1 MAAFRLVLLAFAAV
15 IVPAARGESPAPFGG
30 LQGGPTQPAADPASC
45 KGVLSQP
52 ARVAGILS
60 LVPKYG
66 STYVL
71 VVPQRL
77 AEQVPN
83 PDAPGL
89 KTIEVGVHGG
99 TAGFDVAR
107 ALGLTRVREY
117 ALDLGA
123 PAQPLQDVKD
133 QKLDAA
139 IVWAPLAGLALI
151 ELELDDQVAV
161 FAVDRPREAP
171 AVLHA
176 PAGPGAPGTPG
187 TPGTPGIPGV
197 PGITDPCAAAVA
209 DDLDADG
216 VLPAE
221 LLVPVSIRTLLS
233 RRAPAFSLAAA
244 REGGPLF
251 NQVCSKCH
259 GPDAVADPHGLAPVD
274 LRISTPRFT
283 YPGFLYII
291 LNGRPEKSMPPLRGT
306 VTQDQIA
313 LIYQYLKARSQKL
326 LPGGSS

>member
-1 MAAFRLVLLAFAAV
+1 MAVLRLVVLALAAV
-15 IVPAARGESPAPFGG
+15 VV
-30 LQGGPTQPAADPASC
+30 QGAQTQPAADPATC
-45 KGVLSQP
+45 TGLLSQP
-52 ARVAGILS
+52 ARVAGVLS

-83 PDAPGL
+83 PGAPGL
-89 KTIEVGVHGG
+89 KTIEVGIQGG
-99 TAGFDVAR
+99 TGGVDVAR
-107 ALGLTRVREY
+107 ALGLTRVRKY
-117 ALDLGA
+117 ALDLA
-123 PAQPLQDVKD
+123 AAAQPLRDVKD
-133 QKLDAA
+133 RKLDAA
-139 IVWAPLAGLALI
+139 ILWAPLAGLALI
-151 ELELDDQVAV
+151 ELGLDDQVAV

-171 AVLHA
+171 AALRA
-176 PAGPGAPGTPG
+176 PAAPGLPAT
-187 TPGTPGIPGV
+187 I
-197 PGITDPCAAAVA
+197 DPCAAAIA

-233 RRAPAFSLAAA
+233 RRAPAFSLAGA

-251 NQVCSKCH
+251 NQACSKCH

-283 YPGFLYII
+283 YPGFLYMI
-291 LNGRPEKSMPPLRGT
+291 LNGRPDKSMPPLRGT
-306 VTQDQIA
+306 VTEDQIA

>member
-1 MAAFRLVLLAFAAV
+1 MAVLRLVVLALAAV
-15 IVPAARGESPAPFGG
+15 IVR
-30 LQGGPTQPAADPASC
+30 GGPTQPASDPATC
-45 KGVLSQP
+45 RGLLSQP
-52 ARVAGILS
+52 ARLAGVLS

-99 TAGFDVAR
+99 TAGVEVAR
-107 ALGLTRVREY
+107 ALGLTRVRAY
-117 ALDLGA
+117 AVDLGA
-123 PAQPLQDVKD
+123 IAQPLQDVKD

-139 IVWAPLAGLALI
+139 IVWGPLAGLALI
-151 ELELDDQVAV
+151 ELGLDDQVAV

-171 AVLHA
+171 AALHA
-176 PAGPGAPGTPG
+176 PPASPASGTPG
-187 TPGTPGIPGV
+187 LPGTI
-197 PGITDPCAAAVA
+197 DPCAAAIA

-221 LLVPVSIRTLLS
+221 LLVPVNLRTLLS

-251 NQVCSKCH
+251 NQACSKCH

-291 LNGRPEKSMPPLRGT
+291 LNGRPDRSMPPLRGT
-306 VTQDQIA
+306 VTEDQIA

-326 LPGGSS
+326 LPGGSP

>member
-1 MAAFRLVLLAFAAV
+1 MRLIVLALAAV
-15 IVPAARGESPAPFGG
+15 IVQGAQTPPAS
-30 LQGGPTQPAADPASC
+30 DPATC
-45 KGVLSQP
+45 RGLLSQP
-52 ARVAGILS
+52 ARVAGVLS

-77 AEQVPN
+77 AEQVPK

-89 KTIEVGVHGG
+89 KTIEVGIHGG
-99 TAGFDVAR
+99 TAGVDIAR
-107 ALGLTRVREY
+107 ALGLTRVRAY

-123 PAQPLQDVKD
+123 AAQPLQDVKD

-151 ELELDDQVAV
+151 ELGLDDQVAV
-161 FAVDRPREAP
+161 FAVDRPRDAP
-171 AVLHA
+171 AALHA
-176 PAGPGAPGTPG
+176 TAAPGTPG
-187 TPGTPGIPGV
+187 TI
-197 PGITDPCAAAVA
+197 DLCAAAIA
-209 DDLDADG
+209 DDNG

-221 LLVPVSIRTLLS
+221 LLVPVNIRTLLP
-233 RRAPAFSLAAA
+233 RRAPAFSLGAA

-251 NQVCSKCH
+251 NQACSKCH

-291 LNGRPEKSMPPLRGT
+291 LNGRPDKSMPPLRGT
-306 VTQDQIA
+306 VTEDQIA

>member
-1 MAAFRLVLLAFAAV
+1 MAVLRLIVLALAA
-15 IVPAARGESPAPFGG
+15 IIM
-30 LQGGPTQPAADPASC
+30 QGAQTQPASDPATC
-45 KGVLSQP
+45 RGLLSQP
-52 ARVAGILS
+52 ARVGGVLS

-71 VVPQRL
+71 VVPERL

-99 TAGFDVAR
+99 TAGVDVAR

-123 PAQPLQDVKD
+123 AAQPLQDVKD

-151 ELELDDQVAV
+151 ELGLDDQVAV

-171 AVLHA
+171 AALHA
-176 PAGPGAPGTPG
+176 PVAPGTPG
-187 TPGTPGIPGV
+187 SI
-197 PGITDPCAAAVA
+197 DPCTAAIA
-209 DDLDADG
+209 DDLDSHG

-221 LLVPVSIRTLLS
+221 LLVPVDIRTLLS
-233 RRAPAFSLAAA
+233 RRAPAFNLAAA

-251 NQVCSKCH
+251 NETCSKCH

-291 LNGRPEKSMPPLRGT
+291 LNGRPDKSMPPLRGT
-306 VTQDQIA
+306 VTEDQIA
-313 LIYQYLKARSQKL
+313 LIYQYLRARSQKL

>member
-1 MAAFRLVLLAFAAV
+1 
-15 IVPAARGESPAPFGG
+15 
-30 LQGGPTQPAADPASC
+30 
-45 KGVLSQP
+45 
-52 ARVAGILS
+52 
-60 LVPKYG
+60 
-66 STYVL
+66 VL

-89 KTIEVGVHGG
+89 KTIEVGIHGG
-99 TAGFDVAR
+99 TASADVAR

-117 ALDLGA
+117 AVDLGA
-123 PAQPLQDVKD
+123 AAQPLQDVKD

-139 IVWAPLAGLALI
+139 ILWAPLAGLALI
-151 ELELDDQVAV
+151 ELGLDDQVAV
-161 FAVDRPREAP
+161 FAVDRPRDAP
-171 AVLHA
+171 AALHA
-176 PAGPGAPGTPG
+176 PAAPGTPG
-187 TPGTPGIPGV
+187 AI
-197 PGITDPCAAAVA
+197 DRCAAAIA
-209 DDLDADG
+209 DDLDAGG

-221 LLVPVSIRTLLS
+221 LLVPVNIRALLS

-251 NQVCSKCH
+251 NQACSKCH
-259 GPDAVADPHGLAPVD
+259 GPEAVADPHGLAPVD

-291 LNGRPEKSMPPLRGT
+291 LNGRPDKSMPPLRGT
-306 VTQDQIA
+306 VTEDQIA

>member
-1 MAAFRLVLLAFAAV
+1 MVVFRLVVLALAAV
-15 IVPAARGESPAPFGG
+15 IVQGG
-30 LQGGPTQPAADPASC
+30 LTQPAADPASC
-45 KGVLSQP
+45 KGLLSQP
-52 ARVAGILS
+52 ARVAGVLS

-89 KTIEVGVHGG
+89 KTIEVGIHGG
-99 TAGFDVAR
+99 TAGVDVAR

-123 PAQPLQDVKD
+123 AAQLLQDVKD

-151 ELELDDQVAV
+151 ELGLDDQVAV
-161 FAVDRPREAP
+161 FAVDRPRGVP
-171 AVLHA
+171 AALRA
-176 PAGPGAPGTPG
+176 PGARGTPG
-187 TPGTPGIPGV
+187 TPGTI
-197 PGITDPCAAAVA
+197 DPCAAAIA

-221 LLVPVSIRTLLS
+221 LLVPVNIRTLLA

-251 NQVCSKCH
+251 NQACSKCH

-291 LNGRPEKSMPPLRGT
+291 LNGRPDKSMPPLRGT
-306 VTQDQIA
+306 VTEDQIA

>member
-1 MAAFRLVLLAFAAV
+1 MVAFRLVILVLAAV
-15 IVPAARGESPAPFGG
+15 IV
-30 LQGGPTQPAADPASC
+30 QGAQTQPASDPAPC
-45 KGVLSQP
+45 RGLLSQP
-52 ARVAGILS
+52 ARVAGVLS

-89 KTIEVGVHGG
+89 KTIEVGIHGG
-99 TAGFDVAR
+99 TAGVEVAR

-117 ALDLGA
+117 ALNLEA
-123 PAQPLQDVKD
+123 AAQPLQDVKD

-151 ELELDDQVAV
+151 ELGLDDQVAV
-161 FAVDRPREAP
+161 FAVDRPRDAP
-171 AVLHA
+171 AALHA
-176 PAGPGAPGTPG
+176 PATPGTLGTPG
-187 TPGTPGIPGV
+187 V
-197 PGITDPCAAAVA
+197 LDPCVAAIA

-221 LLVPVSIRTLLS
+221 LLVPVNIRTLLS

-251 NQVCSKCH
+251 NQSCSKCH

-291 LNGRPEKSMPPLRGT
+291 LNGRPDKSMPPLRGT
-306 VTQDQIA
+306 VTEDQIA
-313 LIYQYLKARSQKL
+313 LIYQYLKARSQRL

>member
-1 MAAFRLVLLAFAAV
+1 MAVLRLVVLTLAAA
-15 IVPAARGESPAPFGG
+15 IV
-30 LQGGPTQPAADPASC
+30 QGAQTQPASDPASC
-45 KGVLSQP
+45 KGLLSQP
-52 ARVAGILS
+52 ERVAGVLS

-71 VVPQRL
+71 IVPQRL
-77 AEQVPN
+77 AEQVPK

-89 KTIEVGVHGG
+89 KTIEVGIQSG
-99 TAGFDVAR
+99 TPAVDVAR

-117 ALDLGA
+117 SLDLGVA
-123 PAQPLQDVKD
+123 AAQPLQDVKD

-151 ELELDDQVAV
+151 ELGLDDQVAV
-161 FAVDRPREAP
+161 FAVDRPRDAP
-171 AVLHA
+171 AALHA
-176 PAGPGAPGTPG
+176 SAPS
-187 TPGTPGIPGV
+187 GTPGI
-197 PGITDPCAAAVA
+197 IEPCAAAIA

-221 LLVPVSIRTLLS
+221 LLVPVNIRTLLS

-251 NQVCSKCH
+251 NQACSKCH

-291 LNGRPEKSMPPLRGT
+291 LNGRPDRSMPPLRGT
-306 VTQDQIA
+306 VTEDQIA

>member
-1 MAAFRLVLLAFAAV
+1 MIAFRLVVLALAAAFAQ
-15 IVPAARGESPAPFGG
+15 R
-30 LQGGPTQPAADPASC
+30 GPTQPAADPASC
-45 KGVLSQP
+45 TGLLSQP
-52 ARVAGILS
+52 ARVAGVLS

-89 KTIEVGVHGG
+89 KTIEVGIQGG
-99 TAGFDVAR
+99 TAGGDIAR

-117 ALDLGA
+117 APDLGA
-123 PAQPLQDVKD
+123 AAQPLQDVRD

-139 IVWAPLAGLALI
+139 IMWAPLAGLILF
-151 ELELDDQVAV
+151 ELGLDDQVAV

-171 AVLHA
+171 AALRA
-176 PAGPGAPGTPG
+176 PAAPGTRG
-187 TPGTPGIPGV
+187 TAGTID
-197 PGITDPCAAAVA
+197 TCAAAIA

-221 LLVPVSIRTLLS
+221 LLVSVNIHTLLS
-233 RRAPAFSLAAA
+233 RRAPEFSLAAA

-251 NQVCSKCH
+251 NQACSKCH

-274 LRISTPRFT
+274 LRISAPRFT

-291 LNGRPEKSMPPLRGT
+291 LNGRPDKSMPPLRGT
-306 VTQDQIA
+306 VTEDQIA
-313 LIYQYLKARSQKL
+313 LIYQYLRARSQKL
-326 LPGGSS
+326 LPGGSQ

>member
-1 MAAFRLVLLAFAAV
+1 
-15 IVPAARGESPAPFGG
+15 
-30 LQGGPTQPAADPASC
+30 
-45 KGVLSQP
+45 LSQP
-52 ARVAGILS
+52 ARVPGILS

-71 VVPQRL
+71 VVPHRL

-89 KTIEVGVHGG
+89 KTIEVGIQRG
-99 TAGFDVAR
+99 TPSVDVAQ
-107 ALGLTRVREY
+107 ALGLTRIREY
-117 ALDLGA
+117 ALELGA
-123 PAQPLQDVKD
+123 AAQPLQDIKD

-151 ELELDDQVAV
+151 ELGLDDEVAV
-161 FAVDRPREAP
+161 FAVDRPRDAPAALRAP
-171 AVLHA
+171 AV
-176 PAGPGAPGTPG
+176 PGALE
-187 TPGTPGIPGV
+187 
-197 PGITDPCAAAVA
+197 PCAAAIA
-209 DDLDADG
+209 DDLDAGG

-221 LLVPVSIRTLLS
+221 LLVPVDIRTLLS
-233 RRAPAFSLAAA
+233 RRAPAFSLTAA

-251 NQVCSKCH
+251 NQACSKCH

-291 LNGRPEKSMPPLRGT
+291 LNGRPDKSMPPLRGT
-306 VTQDQIA
+306 VTEDQIA
-313 LIYQYLKARSQKL
+313 LIYQYLKARSQTL

>member
-1 MAAFRLVLLAFAAV
+1 MAVLRRLVVLTLAAA
-15 IVPAARGESPAPFGG
+15 IVQGAQTPPAS
-30 LQGGPTQPAADPASC
+30 DPATC
-45 KGVLSQP
+45 KGLLSQT
-52 ARVAGILS
+52 AKLAGVLS

-77 AEQVPN
+77 AEQVPG
-83 PDAPGL
+83 PAAPGL
-89 KTIEVGVHGG
+89 KTIEVGVQGG
-99 TAGFDVAR
+99 TAGVDVAR
-107 ALGLTRVREY
+107 ALGLTRIKEY
-117 ALDLGA
+117 PIDLA
-123 PAQPLQDVKD
+123 ASAQPLEDVKD

-139 IVWAPLAGLALI
+139 IMWAPLAGLALI
-151 ELELDDQVAV
+151 ELGLDDQVAV
-161 FAVDRPREAP
+161 FAVDRPHDAP
-171 AVLHA
+171 TALHA
-176 PAGPGAPGTPG
+176 PAVPGT
-187 TPGTPGIPGV
+187 V
-197 PGITDPCAAAVA
+197 EPCAAAIA
-209 DDLDADG
+209 DDLDSNG

-221 LLVPVSIRTLLS
+221 LLVPVNIRTLLS
-233 RRAPAFSLAAA
+233 RRAPAFSLSAAS
-244 REGGPLF
+244 EGGPLF

-274 LRISTPRFT
+274 LRISAPRFS

-306 VTQDQIA
+306 VTEDQIA

>member
-1 MAAFRLVLLAFAAV
+1 MAALRLLVLALAAA
-15 IVPAARGESPAPFGG
+15 IV
-30 LQGGPTQPAADPASC
+30 QGAPTQPAPDPASC
-45 KGVLSQP
+45 KGLLSQP
-52 ARVAGILS
+52 ARIAGVLS
-60 LVPKYG
+60 RVPKYG

-89 KTIEVGVHGG
+89 KTIEVGVQTG
-99 TAGFDVAR
+99 TAGVDVAR

-117 ALDLGA
+117 APDLA
-123 PAQPLQDVKD
+123 AAAQPLQDVKD

-139 IVWAPLAGLALI
+139 IMWAPLAGLVLI
-151 ELELDDQVAV
+151 ELGLEDQVAV
-161 FAVDRPREAP
+161 FAVDRPRDAP
-171 AVLHA
+171 AALHA
-176 PAGPGAPGTPG
+176 PAAPGT
-187 TPGTPGIPGV
+187 I
-197 PGITDPCAAAVA
+197 DPCAAAIA
-209 DDLDADG
+209 DDLDASG

-221 LLVPVSIRTLLS
+221 LLVPVNIRPLLS
-233 RRAPAFSLAAA
+233 RRAPAFSLDAA

-251 NQVCSKCH
+251 NQVCAKCH

-291 LNGRPEKSMPPLRGT
+291 LNGRPDKSMPPLRGT
-306 VTQDQIA
+306 VTEDQIA

>member
-1 MAAFRLVLLAFAAV
+1 MVAFRFVILALAAV
-15 IVPAARGESPAPFGG
+15 IVQDG
-30 LQGGPTQPAADPASC
+30 LTQPAADPASC
-45 KGVLSQP
+45 QGLLSQP
-52 ARVAGILS
+52 ARVAGVLS

-83 PDAPGL
+83 ADAPGL
-89 KTIEVGVHGG
+89 KTIEVGIQGDP
-99 TAGFDVAR
+99 AGDIAR

-123 PAQPLQDVKD
+123 AAQPLQDVKD

-151 ELELDDQVAV
+151 ELGLDDQVAV
-161 FAVDRPREAP
+161 FAVDRPRDAP
-171 AVLHA
+171 AALHA
-176 PAGPGAPGTPG
+176 PAAPGTPG
-187 TPGTPGIPGV
+187 TIA
-197 PGITDPCAAAVA
+197 PCAAAIA

-221 LLVPVSIRTLLS
+221 LLVPVNIRTLLS
-233 RRAPAFSLAAA
+233 RRAPAFNLAAA

-251 NQVCSKCH
+251 NQSCSKCH

-291 LNGRPEKSMPPLRGT
+291 LNGRPDKSMPPLRGT
-306 VTQDQIA
+306 VTEDQIA

>member
-1 MAAFRLVLLAFAAV
+1 MVAFRLVILALAAV
-15 IVPAARGESPAPFGG
+15 IVQDG
-30 LQGGPTQPAADPASC
+30 LAQPAADPASC
-45 KGVLSQP
+45 QGLLSQP
-52 ARVAGILS
+52 ARVAGVLS

-77 AEQVPN
+77 GEQVPN
-83 PDAPGL
+83 PGASGL

-99 TAGFDVAR
+99 TAGVEVAR

-117 ALDLGA
+117 ALDLEA
-123 PAQPLQDVKD
+123 AARPLQDVKD

-151 ELELDDQVAV
+151 ELGLDDQVAV
-161 FAVDRPREAP
+161 FAVDRPRDAP
-171 AVLHA
+171 AALHA
-176 PAGPGAPGTPG
+176 PATPGTPG
-187 TPGTPGIPGV
+187 TPGTI
-197 PGITDPCAAAVA
+197 DPCAAAIA

-221 LLVPVSIRTLLS
+221 LLVPVNIRTLLS

-251 NQVCSKCH
+251 NQSCSKCH

-291 LNGRPEKSMPPLRGT
+291 LNGRPDKSMPPLRGT
-306 VTQDQIA
+306 VTEDQIA
-313 LIYQYLKARSQKL
+313 LIYQYLRARSQRL